1 MSEFVNTSSQQHY
14 YHRDNCRLCLSTDIC
29 LAIPFKHTPIA
40 EKYTSQPA
48 INTPFF
54 PVDLYMCNHCG
65 HVQILDVIDP
75 EYLWSDYTYHSGQTQ
90 GIIDHFKD
98 VVNKIVYQH
107 GPFKNNF
114 VIDVGSND
122 GTLLRGFKAHDF
134 KVLGIDPAKEIA
146 QKATESGIETIA
158 DLMTSLNAQKIVEQY
173 GKADLVTA
181 FNVFAH
187 ADEMKDLLKGIT
199 ITLDENGLFVFEVSY
214 LKDIIDKML
223 IGTIFHEHLCNHS
236 LTPLQLFLA
245 AEGLEIIHVEHVSI
259 QGGSIIGF
267 AQHKNGPRA
276 LQPSVKKMLEDEAKY
291 KLHSIETMKHFI
303 SRFNMMKQQV
313 HTIISSIKSSHG
325 VIAGY
330 GAARSGPML
339 IAQFELETLIDEIY
353 DDHPQKV
360 GLYSPGDSILVKSTG
375 SIISSKP
382 ELTVILAWIHAKN
395 IVKKHI
401 DYLEQNGMFLTIS
414 PEVQL
419 ITKENYSE
427 FIS

>member
-1 MSEFVNTSSQQHY
+1 M
-14 YHRDNCRLCLSTDIC
+14 
-29 LAIPFKHTPIA
+29 AIPFKHTPIA
-40 EKYTSQPA
+40 EKYTPLPA
-48 INTPFF
+48 ANTPLF

-65 HVQILDVIDP
+65 HIQILDVIDP
-75 EYLWSDYTYHSGQTQ
+75 DYLWSNYTYHSGQTQ

-98 VVNKIVYQH
+98 VVSKVVDQH
-107 GPFKNNF
+107 GPFKKRF

-122 GTLLRGFKAHDF
+122 GTLLRGFKERGF
-134 KVLGIDPAKEIA
+134 KVLGIDPATEIA
-146 QKATESGIETIA
+146 KKATENGIKTIA
-158 DLMTSLNAQKIVEQY
+158 DLMTSKNAKKIVEKY
-173 GKADLVTA
+173 DKADLVTA

-187 ADEMKDLLKGIT
+187 ADEMRDLLKGIA
-199 ITLDENGLFVFEVSY
+199 ITLDKNGLFVFEVSY

-236 LTPLQLFLA
+236 LTPLLQFLDT
-245 AEGLEIIHVEHVSI
+245 EGLEIIHVEHVSI

-267 AQHKNGPRA
+267 AQHKDGPRK
-276 LQPSVKKMLEDEAKY
+276 LKPSVAKILKDEKDY

-303 SRFNMMKQQV
+303 SRFNSMKQQV
-313 HTIISSIKSSHG
+313 HKIISNIKSSHG
-325 VIAGY
+325 TIAGY

-339 IAQFELETLIDEIY
+339 IAQFELAQYIDEIY

-360 GLYSPGDSILVKSTG
+360 GLYSPGDSFLVKPTSNMITTF
-375 SIISSKP
+375 P
-382 ELTVILAWIHAKN
+382 QLTIILAWIHAKK
-395 IVKKHI
+395 IVQKHI
-401 DYLEQNGMFLTIS
+401 NYLEQGGVFLTLS